1 MNKEKTYSV
10 YMHTNKANGKR
21 YIGVTS
27 LKPKARWQNGNGYK
41 DQPSFFDDI
50 VKYGWDNIEHEVLFS
65 GLTKEEG
72 YKKEKELIR
81 LYETTSPDKG
91 YNSHGKGVYCIELN
105 MVFNNITEAS
115 QETGASISGI
125 CLCVQGKNKT
135 AGNYHWCHA
144 TEKDT
149 KGFLEEKIEKDKE
162 KYKALKKP
170 VLCIETGQIF
180 SSSRDAARE
189 LSIDSSGIRKVC
201 RGTNKTCGGYHW
213 EYVNE
218 GSAAA
223 C

>member
-1 MNKEKTYSV
+1 MNEKTYSV
-10 YMHTNKANGKR
+10 YMHTNKINGKK

-27 LKPKARWQNGNGYK
+27 LKPEIRWRSGQGYK
-41 DQPSFFDDI
+41 NQSAFFDDI

-65 GLTKEEG
+65 GLTKAEG

-81 LYETTSPDKG
+81 LHNTTSPDKG

-125 CLCVQGKNKT
+125 SLCVQGKNKT

-149 KGFLEEKIEKDKE
+149 KGFLEEETKEEKE
-162 KYKALKKP
+162 KYKALKKR
-170 VLCIETGQIF
+170 VLCLETGQIF
-180 SSSRDAARE
+180 NSSQDAARQ
-189 LSIDSSGIRKVC
+189 LSIDGSGIRKCC
-201 RGTNKTCGGYHW
+201 RGVNKTCGGYHW